1 MLAERCRKLGKWL
14 EAAAEQRCRHAPLLS
29 LRSDSSVMN
38 I

>member
-14 EAAAEQRCRHAPLLS
+14 EAAAETRYRRAALLS